1 MPCVDLHLDCPDL
14 NVTDC
19 SIDSNTVTVDAE
31 IVTST
36 ATCPDCGHDSAR
48 VHSRYRRS
56 ITDLPSHGRQLVVR
70 LAARRFYCPRRECR
84 RRVFCERLSGLAA
97 PHARTS
103 FPLAESHREIGF
115 ALGGEAGARLAEKL
129 AMPTSPDTLL
139 RRVKSAPDEPAPP
152 PRYVGVD
159 DWAIRRG
166 HNYGTIL
173 IDLERHCVI
182 DILPGRDGEELK
194 KWLKDHPG
202 VEVIARD
209 RWTAFAN
216 AAAEGAPQAK
226 QVADRWH
233 LLKNLREMVERL
245 FARHPEEIRQ
255 ATEAGVPQPAPVPV
269 GMDGT
274 AAPSPLGSAP
284 APPAEPA
291 DSPAEPTVREQ
302 TRTTQETARDER
314 YRLVRE
320 LRDHGQ
326 SLRQIA
332 GQVHLSRPTV
342 IRYLREPQ
350 CPSAGRRGPRPSRLD
365 EHQGFIADWVA
376 QGGRNASELHRLLRE
391 KGCRVGYTVVRMY
404 ANRWLGSS
412 GRPGVRR
419 DAIPP
424 PTPRP
429 PSARKLSFAFLCP
442 KARDGGTEPGVLDRL
457 RASVPGL
464 GKALDLAAEFAAMV
478 RKTLA
483 QPLPLWLSKV
493 NESGSADLASFAAG
507 LRADE
512 AAVASALTEPWSSG
526 QVEGQVNRLK
536 LIKRTGYGRA
546 GLPLLRARV
555 RRKG

>member
-1 MPCVDLHLDCPDL
+1 LTELHRD
-14 NVTDC
+14 
-19 SIDSNTVTVDAE
+19 
-31 IVTST
+31 
-36 ATCPDCGHDSAR
+36 
-48 VHSRYRRS
+48 
-56 ITDLPSHGRQLVVR
+56 
-70 LAARRFYCPRRECR
+70 
-84 RRVFCERLSGLAA
+84 
-97 PHARTS
+97 
-103 FPLAESHREIGF
+103 IGF

-139 RRVKSAPDEPAPP
+139 RRVKAAPNAPAPP

-159 DWAIRRG
+159 DWAIRKG
-166 HNYGTIL
+166 QNYGTIL
-173 IDLERHCVI
+173 IDLERHCGI

-194 KWLKDHPG
+194 KWLKEHPG
-202 VEVIARD
+202 VEIIARD

-216 AAAEGAPQAK
+216 AASEAAPQAK

-233 LLKNLREMVERL
+233 LLKNLREAVERL
-245 FARHPEEIRQ
+245 FARHPDEIRQ
-255 ATEAGVPQPAPVPV
+255 ATGVPSPVP
-269 GMDGT
+269 
-274 AAPSPLGSAP
+274 AAVPAATEGATTPPPASGAP
-284 APPAEPA
+284 ASPGEPTE
-291 DSPAEPTVREQ
+291 SSREPTVREPA
-302 TRTTQETARDER
+302 RTAKQTARDER

-320 LRDHGQ
+320 LRGRGQ

-332 GQVHLSRPTV
+332 HQLHLSRVTV
-342 IRYLREPQ
+342 IRYVREPN
-350 CPSAGRRGPRPSRLD
+350 CPGLGQRGPRPSRLD
-365 EHQGFIADWVA
+365 EHQAFIAEWVA
-376 QGGRNASELHRLLRE
+376 QGGRNASELHRLLRA
-391 KGCRVGYTVVRMY
+391 KGCRVGYTVVRTY

-429 PSARKLSFAFLCP
+429 PSARKLSFAFLWTQ
-442 KARDGGTEPGVLDRL
+442 AREGATEPGVLARL

-464 GKALDLAAEFAAMV
+464 DPALDLAAEFAAMV

-483 QPLPLWLSKV
+483 QPLSLWLSKAD
-493 NESGSADLASFAAG
+493 ESGSPDLASFAAG

-512 AAVASALTEPWSSG
+512 AAVTAALIEPWSSG

-546 GLPLLRARV
+546 RLPLLRARV